1 MEQQWGFSMTRSES
15 KMVPLTEAHLA
26 QAAADAVRK
35 AYAMGLVDER
45 TPFAELTYPIVRRAA
60 ARVREAGIA
69 VDAASRVER
78 GDPSDVEGL
87 AAALR
92 SIDEML
98 DQSPLPSSEWPRLV
112 GVLGRDLLARLLRI
126 GTSSV
131 GRYERAERET
141 PDAVAARLHWLALV
155 VGDLAGAYNEIGIRR
170 WFDRKRSALDGRAP
184 AQVLAKDWRPEDEG
198 PGRARALARALV
210 FSPAT

>member
-1 MEQQWGFSMTRSES
+1 MD
-15 KMVPLTEAHLA
+15 PLTQAA
-26 QAAADAVRK
+26 VARAAADTVRK
-35 AYAMGLVDER
+35 AHAVGLVDDR
-45 TPFAELTYPIVRRAA
+45 TPFAELTYPIVRRVV

-69 VDAASRVER
+69 VEAASRVER
-78 GDPSDVEGL
+78 GDRSDLEGL

-92 SIDEML
+92 SIDEIL
-98 DQSPLPSSEWPRLV
+98 DESPLPSSEWPRLM

-131 GRYERAERET
+131 GRYERAERDT
-141 PDAVAARLHWLALV
+141 PDEVAAKLHWLALV

-184 AQVLAKDWRPEDEG
+184 AQLLAKKWQPEDEG
-198 PGRARALARALV
+198 PGRVRALARALV